1 MSVTPTATPGAA
13 TATPSTNS
21 QSEVHPQQGA
31 LSERSVTASPFSS
44 KHVGRPP
51 PNSKS
56 LETRNISAPGTRGQS
71 RFQKDASALHQ
82 AIKDLSKE
90 ISEEGTS
97 KELTEL
103 RNRLQKSGDILT
115 NIKRP
120 TEEAAHLTEVSR
132 SLVESLFE
140 RLRKTPHSSTT
151 SYADVKA
158 VHVLRSLRALHQG
171 HPAKFSIADINF
183 TQEIKQFFQER
194 GLPS

>member
-1 MSVTPTATPGAA
+1 MSVTSTNRPGAG
-13 TATPSTNS
+13 TDPPRTNP

-31 LSERSVTASPFSS
+31 LSERSVTESPFSS

-56 LETRNISAPGTRGQS
+56 LETRNISARGTRGQS

-103 RNRLQKSGDILT
+103 RNCLQKSGDILT

-120 TEEAAHLTEVSR
+120 TEEAAHLTEASR
-132 SLVESLFE
+132 SLGESLFK
-140 RLRKTPHSSTT
+140 RLSQTPHSSTT

-171 HPAKFSIADINF
+171 HPAKFSITDINF
-183 TQEIKQFFQER
+183 AQEIKQFFQER